1 MSAALGADVARDLH
15 RALLGGCRDAS
26 IVVQFRVDEYLA
38 VRICRNRGNVC
49 PLDNAAADGDPCPV
63 RFHRTPHLRVYV
75 DQSLDVDFCAS
86 HVLARF
92 DRSKVFARLF
102 DPDLHCMRRII
113 IVLDDE
119 LRMSLAAHVT
129 GTAGIPHDE
138 DAAPIEAARR
148 VGFNI
153 HALDVLDR
161 EGAAVDG
168 DRVRCTLPSRLF
180 ALFRQESMSAGA
192 CLDPKA
198 MPCHVDAAFCVAVPV
213 DRAEFVVLF
222 RDDGVV
228 RRFRHEFDVTVEG
241 VVALAVVDALALPVR
256 LGVGRAEV
264 ALGDLFVDGTFKLRR
279 RRVRWIILCRRRW
292 RVRRRILLFYM
303 RLSVGFLVREIKLLR
318 YGGSGQALGDHRLAR
333 KIPLPADIAVIVEL
347 SGERIQRLAHGCL
360 IMECHTVAVRHHGDG
375 GVLCGTSDVRVSI
388 DLIGIFTRGIAP
400 VVLCLRAIVDML
412 VDETHIAAEVI
423 DNDIAFILLPDNTA
437 IGIQAADAAV
447 SQLCLAVFVHARAG
461 LHMLPCAAVAE
472 GKVAI
477 ALCQLPVVGWPCVHI
492 GRKESL
498 EHRVLRRQS
507 DIGSSRARLD
517 LHIAIDL
524 HVTGCIHR
532 NDVACTVHCCI
543 DLCRAG
549 RVDIERSIAL
559 RGNLSAADGE
569 RPRIDNHSLRRID
582 IDGAVDGE
590 TRSIVVALEEN
601 ALILRC
607 NLHRVVCRILDIEVC
622 SPLITIGNQMNAV
635 VLRTDRRLAERLHLE
650 CSAIHEDTRR
660 LVSTALAGLCAHV
673 AVTRLNGQRM
683 AVHID
688 AAVFALAPHD
698 AAKVITAVFV
708 VRLDRVVTECG
719 RKYGVTGKVIGR
731 AAANP
736 FRIPVLLFASGT
748 VPVALDE
755 LAPLTDI
762 LLDAALTIRPERDI
776 RELLRC
782 R

>member
-1 MSAALGADVARDLH
+1 MSAALGTDVTRDLH

-38 VRICRNRGNVC
+38 IRICRNRGNIC
-49 PLDNAAADGDPCPV
+49 PLDDAAADGDPCPV

-75 DQSLDVDFCAS
+75 DQSLDVDFCAA

-92 DRSKVFARLF
+92 DRSKVLARLF
-102 DPDLHCMRRII
+102 DADLHCMRRII
-113 IVLDDE
+113 IVLNDE
-119 LRMSLAAHVT
+119 FGMSLAAHVT

-153 HALDVLDR
+153 HSLDVLNR
-161 EGAAVDG
+161 EGPAVDG

-198 MPCHVDAAFCVAVPV
+198 MPCHVDAAFCVAVPI

-241 VVALAVVDALALPVR
+241 VVALAVIDALALPVR
-256 LGVGRAEV
+256 LDVGRTEV
-264 ALGDLFVDGTFKLRR
+264 AFGDLFVDGVFCRR
-279 RRVRWIILCRRRW
+279 RRRWLRRILCRRRC
-292 RVRRRILLFYM
+292 RVRRRILRLYM

-318 YGGSGQALGDHRLAR
+318 HGRTGQTFSDHRLAR
-333 KIPLPADIAVIVEL
+333 EIPLPADVAVIVEL
-347 SGERIQRLAHGCL
+347 ASECVQRLAYCSL
-360 IMECHTVAVRHHGDG
+360 IMERQAVAVRHHGDG
-375 GVLCGTSDVRVSI
+375 RTRRSFLDVH
-388 DLIGIFTRGIAP
+388 IACL
-400 VVLCLRAIVDML
+400 VVFSLRAIVNML
-412 VDETHIAAEVI
+412 VDQTHIAAEVI

-477 ALCQLPVVGWPCVHI
+477 ALCQLPVVGWPCVHV

-582 IDGAVDGE
+582 IDGTVDGE

-601 ALILRC
+601 TLILRC
-607 NLHRVVCRILDIEVC
+607 NLHGVICRILDIEVC

-650 CSAIHEDTRR
+650 CSAIHEDARR
-660 LVSTALAGLCAHV
+660 LVSTALAGLCAHI

-708 VRLDRVVTECG
+708 VRLDRFVTECG

-736 FRIPVLLFASGT
+736 FRIPVLLFAGGT

-762 LLDAALTIRPERDI
+762 LLDAALSIRLERDI

>member
-1 MSAALGADVARDLH
+1 MSAALGTDVTRDLH

-75 DQSLDVDFCAS
+75 DQSLDVDFCAA

-92 DRSKVFARLF
+92 DRSKVLARLF

-148 VGFNI
+148 VGFNL

-180 ALFRQESMSAGA
+180 ALFRQESMSTGA

-241 VVALAVVDALALPVR
+241 VVALAVVDALALPVC

-264 ALGDLFVDGTFKLRR
+264 AFSNLFVDGAFKLRR
-279 RRVRWIILCRRRW
+279 RWV
-292 RVRRRILLFYM
+292 RRILRFYM

-318 YGGSGQALGDHRLAR
+318 YGRSGQALGDRRLAR
-333 KIPLPADIAVIVEL
+333 KIPLPADIAVIVEFARQ
-347 SGERIQRLAHGCL
+347 RIQRLAHGCL
-360 IMECHTVAVRHHGDG
+360 IMERHAVAVRHHGDG
-375 GVLCGTSDVRVSI
+375 GILCGTSDVRVSI
-388 DLIGIFTRGIAP
+388 DLIGIFTRGIAA
-400 VVLCLRAIVDML
+400 VVLCLRAVVDVL

-423 DNDIAFILLPDNTA
+423 DNDIAFILLPDNTP
-437 IGIQAADAAV
+437 IGVQTGDAAV
-447 SQLCLAVFVHARAG
+447 SQLCLAVFVRARAG

-492 GRKESL
+492 GCKESL

-559 RGNLSAADGE
+559 RSNLSAADGE

-601 ALILRC
+601 ALILRR

-708 VRLDRVVTECG
+708 VRLDRFVTECG

>member
-1 MSAALGADVARDLH
+1 
-15 RALLGGCRDAS
+15 
-26 IVVQFRVDEYLA
+26 
-38 VRICRNRGNVC
+38 
-49 PLDNAAADGDPCPV
+49 
-63 RFHRTPHLRVYV
+63 
-75 DQSLDVDFCAS
+75 
-86 HVLARF
+86 
-92 DRSKVFARLF
+92 
-102 DPDLHCMRRII
+102 
-113 IVLDDE
+113 
-119 LRMSLAAHVT
+119 
-129 GTAGIPHDE
+129 
-138 DAAPIEAARR
+138 
-148 VGFNI
+148 
-153 HALDVLDR
+153 
-161 EGAAVDG
+161 
-168 DRVRCTLPSRLF
+168 
-180 ALFRQESMSAGA
+180 
-192 CLDPKA
+192 
-198 MPCHVDAAFCVAVPV
+198 
-213 DRAEFVVLF
+213 
-222 RDDGVV
+222 
-228 RRFRHEFDVTVEG
+228 
-241 VVALAVVDALALPVR
+241 
-256 LGVGRAEV
+256 
-264 ALGDLFVDGTFKLRR
+264 
-279 RRVRWIILCRRRW
+279 
-292 RVRRRILLFYM
+292 
-303 RLSVGFLVREIKLLR
+303 
-318 YGGSGQALGDHRLAR
+318 
-333 KIPLPADIAVIVEL
+333 
-347 SGERIQRLAHGCL
+347 
-360 IMECHTVAVRHHGDG
+360 MECHAVAVRHHGDG
-375 GVLCGTSDVRVSI
+375 GVLCGTSDVRISI
-388 DLIGIFTRGIAP
+388 DLIGIFTRGIAA
-400 VVLCLRAIVDML
+400 VVLCLRAVVDVL
-412 VDETHIAAEVI
+412 VDETHIAAELI

-477 ALCQLPVVGWPCVHI
+477 ALCQLPVVGWPCVHV

-543 DLCRAG
+543 DLCRAR

-569 RPRIDNHSLRRID
+569 RPRIDNHSLRRIN
-582 IDGAVDGE
+582 IDGTVDGE

-601 ALILRC
+601 ALILRR

-650 CSAIHEDTRR
+650 RSAIHEDARR

-673 AVTRLNGQRM
+673 AVTRLNGQHM

-708 VRLDRVVTECG
+708 VRLDRFVTERR
-719 RKYGVTGKVIGR
+719 RKYGITGKVIGR
-731 AAANP
+731 AAANSL
-736 FRIPVLLFASGT
+736 RIPVLLFAGGT

-762 LLDAALTIRPERDI
+762 LLDAALAIRLEGDI